1 MEAVVLAACV
11 GLLITLPFLE
21 DQLMS
26 SGMVL
31 LCRGEVERAG
41 RKLWP
46 VLAGADDGDTLGVV
60 PFFGSVVEAPPLILR
75 GSSEKILPRG
85 GDGSALRRFLR
96 EGVT

>member
-11 GLLITLPFLE
+11 GLLITLRFLE

-41 RKLWP
+41 
-46 VLAGADDGDTLGVV
+46 
-60 PFFGSVVEAPPLILR
+60 
-75 GSSEKILPRG
+75 
-85 GDGSALRRFLR
+85 
-96 EGVT
+96 